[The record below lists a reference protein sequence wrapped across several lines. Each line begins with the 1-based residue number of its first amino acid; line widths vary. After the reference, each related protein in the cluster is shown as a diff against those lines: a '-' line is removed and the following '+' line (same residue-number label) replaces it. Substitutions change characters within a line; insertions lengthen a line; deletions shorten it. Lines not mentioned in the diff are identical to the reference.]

1 MLQQMPNISPNKV
14 LSKKCLRREKRR
26 EEKSASFVSLVIFQ
40 LLYYHITGMPRSRL
54 PVWEHQ
60 SSSGVGSCG
69 SAATSS
75 AATGPDV
82 SGVVSGSGGGRWL
95 RMTCTT

>member
-14 LSKKCLRREKRR
+14 LSKKCLRRE
-26 EEKSASFVSLVIFQ
+26 EKSASFVSLVILQ
-40 LLYYHITGMPRSRL
+40 LLYYHIIGMPRSRL